1 MRPVTGGIAK
11 QKAFL
16 LEKISSEEV
25 LGGANSMTRPAAIV
39 VPYDPSEEADAQEV
53 VAALVA
59 DMAALGHTVA
69 VADLFSI
76 VLDVLDDDGLFEEE
90 VDIERTFGKERL
102 IQELKDAADIEC
114 DIVPHIKD
122 VISDARGEML
132 FLTGVGAC
140 YPFLRTHQLIDE
152 NVLTVDVPVV
162 LFFPGSYKAKP
173 DGSVPLDILNIPQGQ
188 GGGLFYRARN
198 VYDL

>member
-1 MRPVTGGIAK
+1 MKPVAEGIAK

-16 LEKISSEEV
+16 LEKLGSSEV
-25 LGGANSMTRPAAIV
+25 FGSACSLTRPAAIV
-39 VPYDPSEEADAQEV
+39 VPYDPAEEMDAQEIA
-53 VAALVA
+53 AALVQ
-59 DMAALGHTVA
+59 DLAALGHTVA
-69 VADLFSI
+69 VADLFSV
-76 VLDVLDDDGLFEEE
+76 VLDVLDDDGLFEEQVE
-90 VDIERTFGKERL
+90 IERTYGKARL
-102 IQELKDAADIEC
+102 VQELKDAADIEY
-114 DIVPHIKD
+114 DIVPRIKD
-122 VISDARGEML
+122 IIRETRAEML

-152 NVLTVDVPVV
+152 NVLTVDIPVV
-162 LFFPGSYKAKP
+162 LFFPGSYKAKA

>member
-11 QKAFL
+11 QKAYL
-16 LEKISSEEV
+16 LEKLGSDEV
-25 LGGANSMTRPAAIV
+25 LGSARSMTRPAAIV
-39 VPYDPSEEADAQEV
+39 VPYDPSEETDAQEV
-53 VAALVA
+53 AAALVS
-59 DMAALGHTVA
+59 DLAALGHTVA
-69 VADLFSI
+69 VVDLYRI
-76 VLDVLDDDGLFEEE
+76 VLDVLDDDDLFNEQ
-90 VDIERTFGKERL
+90 VDIERAFGKQRL
-102 IQELKDAADIEC
+102 VQELKDAADIEY
-114 DIVPHIKD
+114 DIVPRIKD
-122 VISDARGEML
+122 AIREQRGEML

-162 LFFPGSYKAKP
+162 LFFPGSYKAKA

>member
-1 MRPVTGGIAK
+1 MRPATGGIAK

-16 LEKISSEEV
+16 LEKLGSDEV
-25 LGGANSMTRPAAIV
+25 LGSARSMTRPAAIV

-53 VAALVA
+53 ATALVS
-59 DMAALGHTVA
+59 DLAALGHTVA
-69 VADLFSI
+69 VVNLYRI
-76 VLDVLDDDGLFEEE
+76 VLDVLDDDDLFYDQVE
-90 VDIERTFGKERL
+90 IERTFGKQRL
-102 IQELKDAADIEC
+102 VQELKDAADIEY
-114 DIVPHIKD
+114 DIVPRIKD
-122 VISDARGEML
+122 AIREQHGEML

-162 LFFPGSYKAKP
+162 LFFPGSYKAKA

>member
-1 MRPVTGGIAK
+1 M
-11 QKAFL
+11 
-16 LEKISSEEV
+16 
-25 LGGANSMTRPAAIV
+25 
-39 VPYDPSEEADAQEV
+39 
-53 VAALVA
+53 
-59 DMAALGHTVA
+59 
-69 VADLFSI
+69 
-76 VLDVLDDDGLFEEE
+76 
-90 VDIERTFGKERL
+90 
-102 IQELKDAADIEC
+102 QELKDAADIEY
-114 DIVPHIKD
+114 DIVPRIKD
-122 VISDARGEML
+122 IIREARAEML

-162 LFFPGSYKAKP
+162 LFFPGSYKAKA